1 MVIAVGD
8 VDIGVLRGCG
18 LLDGCAVVRCSKL
31 CEVYA
36 ENAVLVLGRDAELRC
51 DISDVFAA
59 VVCSELC
66 HPVERLKGV
75 PILTCGMGAR
85 NTISVTSRT
94 SDRMT
99 LALNRRIA
107 TVRGCCEPMELPL
120 SLCAS
125 SDDYDHM
132 AAFAAAVVLGRVGA
146 D

>member
-8 VDIGVLRGCG
+8 VDIAVLCGCG
-18 LLDGCAVVRCSKL
+18 LLDGCAVMRCREL
-31 CEVYA
+31 CEVHA
-36 ENAVLVLGRDAELRC
+36 ENAVLVLGRDAALRC

-66 HPVERLKGV
+66 HPVERLRGV

-94 SDRMT
+94 ADSMT
-99 LALNRRIA
+99 LALNRRVA
-107 TVRGCCEPMELPL
+107 TLRGCCEPMELPL
-120 SLCAS
+120 SLCAP

>member
-8 VDIGVLRGCG
+8 VDFGVLRGCG
-18 LLDGCAVVRCSKL
+18 LLDGCAVVRCSDL

-36 ENAVLVLGRDAELRC
+36 ENAVLVLARDAVLRC
-51 DISDVFAA
+51 DVSDVFAA
-59 VVCSELC
+59 VVCSEYRS
-66 HPVERLKGV
+66 PVERLRGV

-120 SLCAS
+120 PLCAS